1 MDTSPI
7 SSSLLSNAHPPL
19 LEAIHPNASSQHSL
33 TPSEESARTRN
44 NSNGDGTTNQ
54 KHIALEGEQVDI
66 ASAEKAFSDLR
77 QSLSRS
83 SALHRTI
90 TGQTDAEKEAE
101 HAEDFD
107 LLAYLTSESD
117 QRDGAGFK
125 RKHVGVIWDSLCVKG
140 VGGMK
145 VSTSYSPSLALFLGV
160 LFFGVVVLTWADSIF
175 L

>member
-1 MDTSPI
+1 MDSSPI

-19 LEAIHPNASSQHSL
+19 LETLHPAPSSIHSD
-33 TPSEESARTRN
+33 ESARTRN
-44 NSNGDGTTNQ
+44 NSNVETTSEKQ
-54 KHIALEGEQVDI
+54 IAVEGEQVDI
-66 ASAEKAFSDLR
+66 QSAEKAFSDLR
-77 QSLSRS
+77 QALSRS

-107 LLAYLTSESD
+107 LLEYLTSESE

-125 RKHVGVIWDSLCVKG
+125 RKHLGVIWDSLCVKG

-145 VSTSYSPSLALFLGV
+145 VSTGHSPSLAFFPFGDVFLA
-160 LFFGVVVLTWADSIF
+160 FVVLA
-175 L
+175 LG